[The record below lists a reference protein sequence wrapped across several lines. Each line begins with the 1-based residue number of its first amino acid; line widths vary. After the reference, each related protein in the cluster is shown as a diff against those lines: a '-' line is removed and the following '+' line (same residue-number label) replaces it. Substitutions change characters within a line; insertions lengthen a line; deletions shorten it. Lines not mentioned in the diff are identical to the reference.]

1 MFSEYVG
8 TILETARAK
17 WNCRKDDQALTQR
30 ANTREGGKFVK
41 VAKRPFGAIATVILG
56 WSVITATAAD
66 APPHAMNFAT
76 PPPIADDGTVT
87 TPSFPLPPSAF
98 TSPEATQA
106 LVKQLR
112 SPTPV
117 SSDPV
122 KMRQI
127 IDEQIT
133 LPELEKSRAAYPTK
147 SVKSTMAGVPV
158 ETFEPSDGVSTAN
171 RNRVLISVHGGGF
184 VTGGGGPG
192 GALEAIPIAAVG
204 HIKVVAVDYRLQ
216 PEHPYPAAVEDTV
229 AVYREL
235 LKTYKAGNIGIY
247 GCSAGGILS
256 AQTVAWLLKEH
267 TPVPGAIG
275 VICASTYGFGLG
287 DSAQFGPRLGSV
299 VPIIP
304 PAKAA
309 FPTDPLQFPSASIDV
324 MKGFPATLFLTG
336 TRAPE
341 MSGAAEAHLQL
352 RELGIRSELYL
363 FDGMD
368 HGFYA
373 DVTLPEA
380 RRAYKL
386 ITQFFADNLGKQ
398 LSAH

>member
-1 MFSEYVG
+1 MQIS
-8 TILETARAK
+8 
-17 WNCRKDDQALTQR
+17 RKIFA
-30 ANTREGGKFVK
+30 
-41 VAKRPFGAIATVILG
+41 AIAVVVLG
-56 WSVITATAAD
+56 CNIVVATAAD
-66 APPHAMNFAT
+66 AKPRAMNFAT

-98 TSPEATQA
+98 ASPQATQA
-106 LVKQLR
+106 LVKRLR
-112 SPTPV
+112 NPTPV

-133 LPELEKSRAAYPTK
+133 LPQLEKSRAAYPTT
-147 SVKSTMAGVPV
+147 STKSTMAGVPI
-158 ETFEPSDGVSTAN
+158 ETFEPSDGISAAN
-171 RNRVLISVHGGGF
+171 KDRVLISVHGGGF

-216 PEHPYPAAVEDTV
+216 PEHPFPAAVEDTV

-235 LKTYKAGNIGIY
+235 LKTYKPGNIGIY

-287 DSAQFGPRLGSV
+287 DSAQLGPRLGSV

-304 PAKAA
+304 PANAPL
-309 FPTDPLQFPSASIDV
+309 PTDPLQYPSASVDV

-380 RRAYKL
+380 RRAYEL

-398 LSAH
+398 PSTHL